1 MLGYE
6 DLNTNLSIN
15 EDWWYEGV
23 YALLIA
29 SILDIIKKNVPI
41 LILQLRGLFISF
53 KEKLAGSS
61 RFSATVIS
69 NGRPVHNG

>member
-29 SILDIIKKNVPI
+29 SISDIIKKYHFSNFAIKRPI
-41 LILQLRGLFISF
+41 YKFQRETSQF
-53 KEKLAGSS
+53 
-61 RFSATVIS
+61 
-69 NGRPVHNG
+69 

>member
-29 SILDIIKKNVPI
+29 SISDIIKNSFLLFAIKRPI
-41 LILQLRGLFISF
+41 YKFQR
-53 KEKLAGSS
+53 ETS
-61 RFSATVIS
+61 RF
-69 NGRPVHNG
+69 